1 MLSSIY
7 TNSMYRFCKPRND
20 GVTVLF
26 TQVRVGQDWN
36 YRAPTVEKIRVSR
49 IKSCPFQ
56 YLWRLVSIKKKEGK
70 FTCWIGRG
78 SLRTEERT
86 GEGWPSGSK
95 MYSNPKGG
103 LVSVPISLPPSL
115 YFGFSE
121 GNKSEI
127 KRNDFE
133 VILDLTVLLSLPVG

>member
-1 MLSSIY
+1 
-7 TNSMYRFCKPRND
+7 
-20 GVTVLF
+20 
-26 TQVRVGQDWN
+26 
-36 YRAPTVEKIRVSR
+36 
-49 IKSCPFQ
+49 
-56 YLWRLVSIKKKEGK
+56 
-70 FTCWIGRG
+70 
-78 SLRTEERT
+78 
-86 GEGWPSGSK
+86 

-133 VILDLTVLLSLPVG
+133 GILDLTVLLSLPVG